1 MRFETYIIAAD
12 ADELYAVGES
22 SNPLD
27 EWSGIETPGLDTVKI
42 ATLHCLLT
50 GDTLQTALEL
60 YEPVFLSSE
69 ETGILRIADAVLDR
83 LAALDEEGLRAVA
96 YELAATEDFE
106 AEHWSVDDVLSRL
119 TDISELAQLAES
131 QGQALFA
138 RIVLL
143 PD

>member
-1 MRFETYIIAAD
+1 MRFESYIIAAD
-12 ADELYAVGES
+12 ADELLALGES

-27 EWSGIETPGLDTVKI
+27 EWSGIETPGFDTVKI

-60 YEPVFLSSE
+60 YEPVYPSSD
-69 ETGILRIADAVLDR
+69 ETGILRIADAVLEK
-83 LAALDEEGLRAVA
+83 LAGFDDDALRAVA

-119 TDISELAQLAES
+119 SEIAELAQLAES

-143 PD
+143 LD